1 MIILKLGGSI
11 LTKKDSSTSEV
22 NKDNLNRVACEIRRS
37 LNNNDKD
44 LVIVHGAGSF
54 GHPPAKEYKIGEPF
68 RSEEYPSK
76 RIGFVKTQN
85 AVKKLNMLV
94 CEEFINEDIPVIAI
108 PASSFIKTSNK
119 RISEGNIE
127 KFKQYL
133 EKGYVP
139 IIYGDVVLDDE
150 LEMAVISGDQIIQYL
165 AINLDADEV
174 ILGTDVDGVYN
185 KNPKLHD
192 DAVLYDKFSNLDDL
206 ETFEDT
212 TNVDVTGGMIGKIK
226 ELLYLADLGI
236 NSIIINANTE
246 NNIYK
251 ALEQENVTGTIISKE
266 LKDI

>member
-11 LTKKDSSTSEV
+11 LTKKDSSSSEIDE
-22 NKDNLNRVACEIRRS
+22 DNLHRLACEIRRS
-37 LNNNDKD
+37 LDNDNKN

-54 GHPPAKEYKIGEPF
+54 GHPPAKEYRIGEPF
-68 RSEEYPSK
+68 ESSEYPYK
-76 RIGFVKTQN
+76 RIGFAKIQN
-85 AVKKLNMLV
+85 SVKKLNMLV
-94 CEEFINEDIPVIAI
+94 CEELIKENIPAVAI
-108 PASSFIKTSNK
+108 PASSFVTSSNK
-119 RISEGNIE
+119 RIVDANVD

-139 IIYGDVVLDDE
+139 IIYGDVVLDND

-192 DAVLYDKFSNLDDL
+192 DAFLYEKFSSLDEL
-206 ETFEDT
+206 ESFEET
-212 TNVDVTGGMIGKIK
+212 VNVDVTGGMVGKIK
-226 ELLYLADLGI
+226 ELLHLADLGI
-236 NSIIINANTE
+236 NSIILNANVE

-266 LKDI
+266 LNET